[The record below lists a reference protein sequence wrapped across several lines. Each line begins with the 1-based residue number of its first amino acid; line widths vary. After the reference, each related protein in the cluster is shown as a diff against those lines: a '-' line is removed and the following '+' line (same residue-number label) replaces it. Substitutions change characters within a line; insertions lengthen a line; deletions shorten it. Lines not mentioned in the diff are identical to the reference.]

1 MGSIIL
7 LVEAWL
13 IIVCLLLANICW
25 VWAGYM
31 MLEVWGHI
39 IRDEKWM
46 AIGAIHR
53 PSGNSLNSLVAV
65 PISHLMQVQWA
76 YISHLKA
83 SQDHYPWTIQA
94 ASTWSPCGPSSCS
107 WSSLVSSMFLRSVC
121 PSPLLFPWLSLQ
133 VIPES
138 TSPINCMNT
147 NLTLLVLLLENLTY
161 DSWYLRQ

>member
-13 IIVCLLLANICW
+13 IIVCLLLTNICW

-107 WSSLVSSMFLRSVC
+107 WSSLYPACSCTVPVPPLSCFLD
-121 PSPLLFPWLSLQ
+121 SPYRLSLK
-133 VIPES
+133 
-138 TSPINCMNT
+138 
-147 NLTLLVLLLENLTY
+147 VLP
-161 DSWYLRQ
+161 Q